1 MSLINGASGLTN
13 PFVTT
18 TKSTTSRLESPNNGV
33 RWDAGI
39 IPEFPAYG
47 IRGGDVSFGSGTGTA
62 DDSTELDM
70 ITDDGE
76 VDEEV
81 SNSAFADTANLTT
94 QADVWN
100 AFVHPVEKCPQLC

>member
-1 MSLINGASGLTN
+1 M
-13 PFVTT
+13 
-18 TKSTTSRLESPNNGV
+18 
-33 RWDAGI
+33 
-39 IPEFPAYG
+39 PEFPAYG
-47 IRGGDVSFGSGTGTA
+47 IHGGDVSFGSGTGTA

-81 SNSAFADTANLTT
+81 SNSALLIQPIS

-100 AFVHPVEKCPQLC
+100 AFVHPVKKCPQHC